1 MYHVISPPEL
11 PQINYH
17 LVSVKF
23 DKSDFDFATV
33 ETTKINA
40 KSKLPEISGF
50 KFSVNHQ
57 NLIADLKT
65 SSDDKNQAIA
75 PAIQPKI
82 TPATVPPKSFVPE
95 TSVPKSTAATE
106 SSIPD
111 IAENFQ
117 VFPVGLDVGQRNAI
131 KSVLVRGKEDGTQAI
146 NFEQWLIPY
155 DAVIQALNLK
165 VTPLPD
171 GLQEVQAPGLVIR
184 INPKLLRN
192 DPKLGLVFSVQDLQ
206 TLFGVPAEF
215 DINDYTVRLLPPWL
229 KTPVTGEFSDPQE
242 APIELVGLPEVI
254 APNFGI
260 TGVEQRLYVNGL
272 TNYATSYQGN
282 LAAVGTAL
290 GGSWF
295 IRANQPN
302 FKNAA
307 TWQIAEAQFL
317 RQTNRADYIL
327 GSQTPFWFGQQT
339 GDYWGFTTIQRQR
352 YKPKEVVLGATPDPR
367 QRLQAAQIGRVIT
380 GKAEPGTLVRLT
392 PAFSDRP
399 IAEVLVDSSGIYRF
413 DNIQVDSRFLA
424 SNYRLLLYAQGR
436 FSEAPEIRDLTFSSA
451 PGQLPAGANALIV
464 SAGLRRKFST
474 DNANLLGEFTDFKG
488 GVAQRWGL
496 SENLTVGIGGV
507 YDDSLRGLGEIF
519 YQPQNIPLTVAVSA
533 LSGDENNHWDVN
545 ADIRYDF
552 SRTARTRFFSDR
564 FGSTFN
570 LDWRML
576 PWLGFLS
583 GYNSR
588 DGAFGGLEISHSRK
602 NSFTF
607 ARATLDTQ
615 NHFRWSFL
623 QRLGDMEF
631 TTRGNEV
638 GSLSQFAYNLSG
650 NSPFDTGHAL
660 LLNYETSNLLSQENS
675 LTSASWRY
683 RSPARAIDGSYLWE
697 AQLGYGIGSQ
707 GSGAI
712 ASLGTTIIPGI
723 MLRGRYQAVSLNS
736 DQPSFGIELVSS
748 LDTQRGIKPD
758 SSRRSNYFRTQGGIL
773 IQPFFDR
780 NHNGKRDPNEA
791 VYLKQPELML
801 ILNNRPLK
809 FFQPEI
815 QNEAA
820 LVRLSPGKYRL
831 DLDPAGFPLD
841 WKTATDALAVDVVAG
856 SYTIVELPLV
866 KSYTRTGVVTD
877 VKGQPVAGVR
887 VEAIQ
892 ANSGLRRL
900 SVTNGAG
907 VYYLEGLP
915 QGNYALEVN
924 GKPAL
929 PGNLQ
934 LEESSQSFQEINL
947 QQN

>member
-1 MYHVISPPEL
+1 MTHVISPPEL
-11 PQINYH
+11 PNDSYLISVNIGRKH
-17 LVSVKF
+17 FNLV
-23 DKSDFDFATV
+23 TE
-33 ETTKINA
+33 ETTKINP
-40 KSKLPEISGF
+40 KSTLPEISEPQ
-50 KFSVNHQ
+50 FSISHQ
-57 NLIADLKT
+57 KLVADLKT
-65 SSDDKNQAIA
+65 SSGNKNQAIA
-75 PAIQPKI
+75 PVIQPQIIPSI
-82 TPATVPPKSFVPE
+82 TPPESFVPE
-95 TSVPKSTAATE
+95 TSVSKSTAATG
-106 SSIPD
+106 SSIPS
-111 IAENFQ
+111 IAGNSQ
-117 VFPVGLDVGQRNAI
+117 VFPVGLDVGQRNII
-131 KSVLVRGKEDGTQAI
+131 KSVLVRGKEDGMQAI
-146 NFEQWLIPY
+146 DFEQWLIPY
-155 DAVIQALNLK
+155 DTVIQALNLN

-171 GLQEVQAPGLVIR
+171 GLQEVRAPGFVIR

-215 DINDYTVRLLPPWL
+215 DINDYAVRLLPPWL
-229 KTPVTGEFSDPQE
+229 KTPVPQVFSEPQE
-242 APIELVGLPEVI
+242 APPEMAGLPEVI
-254 APNFGI
+254 PPDFSI
-260 TGVEQRLYVNGL
+260 TNVEQRLYVNGL

-282 LAAVGTAL
+282 LTAVGTAL

-307 TWQIAEAQFL
+307 TWQISEAQFL

-339 GDYWGFTTIQRQR
+339 GDYWGFTTIQRQG
-352 YKPKEVVLGATPDPR
+352 YKPKETLLGATPDPR
-367 QRLQAAQIGRVIT
+367 QRLQAAEIGRVIT

-392 PAFSDRP
+392 QAFSDRP

-413 DNIQVDSRFLA
+413 DNLQVNSRFLA
-424 SNYRLLLYAQGR
+424 SNYRLLLYPQGR
-436 FSEAPEIRDLTFSSA
+436 LTEAPEIRDLTFSSA
-451 PGQLPAGANALIV
+451 PGQLPAGANALIF
-464 SAGLRRKFST
+464 SGGLRRKFST
-474 DNANLLGEFTDFKG
+474 DSANLLGEFTDFRG

-496 SENLTVGIGGV
+496 SESLTIGIGGV
-507 YDDSLRGLGEIF
+507 YDNSFRGLGEIF
-519 YQPQNIPLTVAVSA
+519 YQPQNLPLTVAVSA

-545 ADIRYDF
+545 ADIRFDL

-564 FGSTFN
+564 FGSNFN
-570 LDWRML
+570 FDWRIF
-576 PWLGFLS
+576 PWLGFLG
-583 GYNSR
+583 GYDSR
-588 DGAFGGLEISHSRK
+588 DGAFGGLEISHSGK

-607 ARATLDTQ
+607 ARATLDSQ

-638 GSLSQFAYNLSG
+638 GSLSQLAYNFSG
-650 NSPFDTGHAL
+650 KSPLDTGHSL
-660 LLNYETSNLLSQENS
+660 LVNYETSNFFTQENS
-675 LTSASWRY
+675 LASASWRY

-723 MLRGRYQAVSLNS
+723 MLRGRYQGVSLTS

-748 LDTQRGIKPD
+748 FDMQRGIKPD

-780 NHNGKRDPNEA
+780 NQNGKRDPNEA
-791 VYLKQPELML
+791 VYLNQLELML

-841 WKTATDALAVDVVAG
+841 WKATTDALAVDVVAG
-856 SYTIVELPLV
+856 SYTTVELPLI

-887 VEAIQ
+887 VEAVQ

-929 PGNLQ
+929 PDNLQ